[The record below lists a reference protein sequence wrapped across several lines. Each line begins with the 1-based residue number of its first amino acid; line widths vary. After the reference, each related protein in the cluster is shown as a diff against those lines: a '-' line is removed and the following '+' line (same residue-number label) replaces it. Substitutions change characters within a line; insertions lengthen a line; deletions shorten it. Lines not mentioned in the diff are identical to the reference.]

1 MDDKS
6 AMMWGTAVFRA
17 GWHHDALQPR
27 VIVRTKMLTLS
38 AMIYHTAR
46 LGFEAQNAM
55 AFRFLRLVTNPT
67 KSANPHIVDTELADL
82 PPAPARPPVAHTR
95 RASVSKA
102 AKKTTRDQKRSKR
115 RRTTR
120 R

>member
-1 MDDKS
+1 
-6 AMMWGTAVFRA
+6 
-17 GWHHDALQPR
+17 
-27 VIVRTKMLTLS
+27 MLALS

-55 AFRFLRLVTNPT
+55 AFRFLRLVTNPAE
-67 KSANPHIVDTELADL
+67 SVIPHIVDTELAD
-82 PPAPARPPVAHTR
+82 PPPVLASAPVAPTR

-102 AKKTTRDQKRSKR
+102 VKKTTRDQKHSKR
-115 RRTTR
+115 RATSR

>member
-1 MDDKS
+1 
-6 AMMWGTAVFRA
+6 
-17 GWHHDALQPR
+17 
-27 VIVRTKMLTLS
+27 MLTLS

-55 AFRFLRLVTNPT
+55 AFRFLRLVTNPAN
-67 KSANPHIVDTELADL
+67 SANAHIGDTELADL
-82 PPAPARPPVAHTR
+82 PPVAAPASIAHTR

-102 AKKTTRDQKRSKR
+102 VKKTPRDQRRSKR
-115 RRTTR
+115 RATSR